1 MRTNNG
7 GSGESP
13 LFGSFDSPC
22 RHSTVDWQV
31 VEGKDTSR
39 EGTVQNAAHGGVA
52 PRHHHVSWEACLA
65 LKSCGWVEN
74 AGGYPGSWDDD
85 GQGGSAPISWMDR
98 LDRKCSTQ
106 SRGQSGMLGLHT
118 RMCLGGELANVS
130 KSRRRE
136 SISKSTG
143 VPQNGNPE
151 YFWKCAAEAEWNAH
165 DQLKGTQYFLVD
177 FTRSE
182 LLQPPGPGGAAR
194 LTRRSPS
201 QKGKLLLII
210 YSVPKR
216 TIAGA
221 VETIQSST
229 AVRSFIGG
237 GQVQRKPS
245 LTTEVWAHRQQQQQQ
260 QPQDEAIQD
269 GQINSVLVMAC
280 DGWCPSLGRS
290 GHGIGVLVMILNSY
304 FVWDDRCQFDAF
316 HTASCSLAR
325 LTSSRGTYA
334 KKSRIRSFVQIHPNE
349 PSSTKYTV

>member
-39 EGTVQNAAHGGVA
+39 EGTVQNTAHGGVA

-85 GQGGSAPISWMDR
+85 GQGGQHQSVGWIASIGSAACI
-98 LDRKCSTQ
+98 
-106 SRGQSGMLGLHT
+106 RGCAWVENWQ
-118 RMCLGGELANVS
+118 
-130 KSRRRE
+130 
-136 SISKSTG
+136 ITG

-165 DQLKGTQYFLVD
+165 DQLKGTQYFLLD
-177 FTRSE
+177 FHPKRTTAAT
-182 LLQPPGPGGAAR
+182 GAGGSCPAHESYR
-194 LTRRSPS
+194 IGKRRSPS

-237 GQVQRKPS
+237 GFRNPRVQRKPS

-304 FVWDDRCQFDAF
+304 FVWDDQCQFDAF

-334 KKSRIRSFVQIHPNE
+334 KKSRIGSFVQIHPNE